1 MSKDYM
7 FLKNLY
13 TLLESGY
20 SVEESLKICQH
31 IMHYPVI
38 EKMIEKLRNGESLEM
53 VLSHSDFPKLFL
65 EYFYFFKNKNCLS
78 EAIQKSL
85 DICVM
90 KQEYQNQLKSKLT
103 YPLILM
109 TFLLLFSI
117 FVVFVLLPNVNQLF
131 DSFQIQKSLLI
142 QIMFIF
148 FYAMPVFIIGLGTS
162 VIFLLVRLIWA
173 LQKKSYRII
182 EWYLKLPIFKI
193 CLQKYFSLKFAV
205 YYHELLNEEIDST
218 SIIALLN
225 EQMTESDLKIVLYE
239 INNRLHDGEALE
251 DILEDFEYFDQLFL
265 SFFQMY
271 MKNPIQKQSLSHY
284 IDLTYEQ
291 IDLWISQFLKYF
303 VPSIYGFVAIFV
315 ITIYVSII
323 IPMMNVISDI

>member
-1 MSKDYM
+1 MNKDYM

-20 SVEESLKICQH
+20 SVEESLKICQN
-31 IMHYPVI
+31 IMHYPMI
-38 EKMIEKLRNGESLEM
+38 EKMIDKLRNGESLE
-53 VLSHSDFPKLFL
+53 VVISYSDFPKLFL

-109 TFLLLFSI
+109 AFLLLFSI

-131 DSFQIQKSLLI
+131 DSFQIHKSFMTQL
-142 QIMFIF
+142 MFLF
-148 FYAMPVFIIGLGTS
+148 FYTMPIFVIGIGVS
-162 VIFLLVRLIWA
+162 VIFLLVRLFYA
-173 LQKKSYRII
+173 LQKKSYQVI
-182 EWYLKLPIFKI
+182 EWYLKLPIFKV

-271 MKNPIQKQSLSHY
+271 MKNPNQKQSLSHY

>member
-1 MSKDYM
+1 MNKDYLL
-7 FLKNLY
+7 LKNLY
-13 TLLESGY
+13 TLLEAGY
-20 SVEESLKICQH
+20 SIEETLHICQH
-31 IMHYPVI
+31 IMHHPI
-38 EKMIEKLRNGESLEM
+38 ITKMIDQLHYGESLET
-53 VLSHSDFPKLFL
+53 VIISGDFPKLFL

-85 DICVM
+85 DICMM
-90 KQEYQNQLKSKLT
+90 KEEYQNQLKSKLT

-117 FVVFVLLPNVNQLF
+117 FVVFILLPNVNQLF
-131 DSFQIQKSLLI
+131 DSFQIQKSLVI
-142 QIMFIF
+142 QIMFFF
-148 FYAMPVFIIGLGTS
+148 FYFMPILIISIGSLI
-162 VIFLLVRLIWA
+162 VFLLIRLFFA
-173 LQKKSYRII
+173 LRHKSYLII
-182 EWYLKLPIFKI
+182 EWYLKLPVFKI

-239 INNRLHDGEALE
+239 MNNRLHEGEAIE
-251 DILEDFEYFDQLFL
+251 DILEDFEYFDRLFL

-271 MKNPIQKQSLSHY
+271 MKNPVQKQSLAHY

-291 IDLWISQFLKYF
+291 IDLWISQFLKYL
-303 VPSIYGFVAIFV
+303 VPSIYGFVAVFV

>member
-1 MSKDYM
+1 M

>member
-1 MSKDYM
+1 MNKDYM

-20 SVEESLKICQH
+20 SVEEALQICQH
-31 IMHYPVI
+31 IMHYPMI
-38 EKMIEKLRNGESLEM
+38 EKMIEELRDGESLDM
-53 VLSHSDFPKLFL
+53 VISQNDFPELFL

-78 EAIQKSL
+78 EAIHKSL

-109 TFLLLFSI
+109 TFLLFFSI
-117 FVVFVLLPNVNQLF
+117 FVVFILLPNVNQLF

-148 FYAMPVFIIGLGTS
+148 FYAMPALIIGIGSCIT
-162 VIFLLVRLIWA
+162 FLLIRLLLA
-173 LQKKSYRII
+173 LQRKSYQII
-182 EWYLKLPIFKI
+182 EWYLKLPIFKV

-239 INNRLHDGEALE
+239 MNNRLHDGEALE

-271 MKNPIQKQSLSHY
+271 IKNPIQKQSLSHY